1 MLRRLLESW
10 LDSASERSYQSAFCQ
25 MLSAK
30 GHTILHSTRHSALE
44 FGKDIITLNPD
55 GIPCAYQLKGNPGSR
70 LSLSQFQKIQ
80 NQLVQL
86 VSQPIIYPGIPIQ
99 PFNTF
104 LVTNGIVEE
113 EVQKALD
120 ELNRGFIASQ
130 TIGKPVVI
138 ISRGQILNWAIELGL
153 SLWPSELD
161 DVNRLLQLLVTDGEQ
176 IFPADMLHDLLF
188 HIFLFEKAS
197 SKKPSANEVRRRI
210 TSASLLTAVSLRNF
224 HLKGNHFAIATA
236 WIIYS
241 AYAIAACEKYKK
253 SYKRN
258 AKDSVEIACGTVF
271 HCLSQLCSEL
281 MERKHYVEG
290 DPLVDTFTYKGR
302 FTLLVA
308 LMAIYWFWSEEKGW
322 IDNQQHKEFISEF
335 IPKTPNKLY
344 LWGEGAFPQLLAY
357 YWYLRAND
365 ASTKPDMILAS
376 LLKKI
381 VEIGINEKSSGMPG
395 PYYGFEDIIRHQL
408 WQFLRLKEDP
418 FMGDSFRFT
427 SYYALSILHLIVR
440 TNLKQTCGSIWPDF
454 SRLNFNHFKPLKPW
468 MFCLKESP
476 EGVEITE
483 QPKLTKGWSELV
495 YDSRDVSG
503 FGIPDALKSNKFL
516 LILFLILFPHRGT
529 PWAVRYLGWKFNE
542 SWFID
547 EPISTYLENPTNG

>member
-1 MLRRLLESW
+1 MLRRLLENW

-25 MLSAK
+25 ILSAK
-30 GHTILHSTRHSALE
+30 GHTILHSTRHSSLE
-44 FGKDIITLNPD
+44 FGKDVITLNPE
-55 GIPCAYQLKGNPGSR
+55 GTPCVYQLKGNPGSR
-70 LSLSQFQKIQ
+70 LSLNQFQKIQ

-99 PFNTF
+99 PFNTY

-130 TIGKPVVI
+130 TIGRPVEI
-138 ISRGQILNWAIELGL
+138 ISRGQILSWANELGL

-161 DVNRLLQLLVTDGEQ
+161 DVNRLLQIIVTDGEKLY
-176 IFPADMLHDLLF
+176 PTDMLHKLLI
-188 HIFLFEKAS
+188 HIFLFENS
-197 SKKPSANEVRRRI
+197 STENISANEVKRRI

-224 HLKGNHFAIATA
+224 HLKENHFAVATA

-258 AKDSVEIACGTVF
+258 AADSVEIACETVF
-271 HCLSQLCSEL
+271 NSLSQLCSEL
-281 MERKHYVEG
+281 MERKHFVEG
-290 DPLVDTFTYKGR
+290 DPLVDAFTYKGR

-322 IDNQQHKEFISEF
+322 IENSQHKEFIANF
-335 IPKTPNKLY
+335 IPKAPNKLY

-365 ASTKPDMILAS
+365 ASTKPDIILAS
-376 LLKKI
+376 LLKE
-381 VEIGINEKSSGMPG
+381 VVSIGTDEKSNGLPG
-395 PYYGFEDIIRHQL
+395 PYYGFEDVIRHKL

-427 SYYALSILHLIVR
+427 SFYSLSILHLIVR
-440 TNLKQTCGSIWPDF
+440 TNLKQTCKSIWPDF
-454 SRLNFNHFKPLKPW
+454 SRLNFNHFMPLNPW

-476 EGVEITE
+476 EGIEMTI
-483 QPKLTKGWSELV
+483 QPKLTKDWDELV
-495 YDSRDVSG
+495 VEARDVSG
-503 FGIPDALKSNKFL
+503 YGIPDAMKSNKFL
-516 LILFLILFPHRGT
+516 LMLFIVLFPHRGT
-529 PWAVRYLGWKFNE
+529 PWAVRYLGWKFND

-547 EPISTYLENPTNG
+547 KPVHTYAENPTRR